1 MPAFGYQQLLDLYD
15 CKAGACDDLTL
26 CYEFL
31 VAVVRRLKME
41 QQSPPF
47 IFRSDGDKYPDKAGL
62 SGWIPLIESG
72 IQIHTLTPKNFI
84 SIDIYSC
91 RKFNPDDVR
100 PLIQEFFLPQR
111 MDEQFLERGVDYY
124 TTGRAIPPA
133 RQRRTGHASDA
144 TSSASVTADASGR

>member
-100 PLIQEFFLPQR
+100 PLIHEFFLPQR
-111 MDEQFLERGVDYY
+111 VDEQFLERGVEYY
-124 TTGRAIPPA
+124 VPGRAIPPA
-133 RQRRTGHASDA
+133 RQRRTASRPDA
-144 TSSASVTADASGR
+144 TPATAVPATAR